1 MWSDVI
7 DLREFYARR
16 LGRTA
21 QRMVRRKLRQM
32 WPDTSGLRVL
42 GLGFATPYLSMF
54 RGEAE
59 RVLAAMPAGQGVMHW
74 PLRERSLTMLVDET
88 DLPLPDLSM
97 DRVLIVHALECSE
110 QVRPLLREAW
120 RVLADSGRLIIV
132 VPNRRG
138 LWARFESTPLGYGR
152 PYSRGQITR
161 LLRDNMFMPIET
173 TRALFVPPIDLGILQ
188 SSAGAWERIGAKLFP
203 AAAGVNVTEAVKQ
216 MYAQPV
222 VTESK
227 RKRALN
233 PVADRTQSYHRNMD
247 DRS

>member
-1 MWSDVI
+1 
-7 DLREFYARR
+7 
-16 LGRTA
+16 
-21 QRMVRRKLRQM
+21 MVRGKLRQM

-88 DLPLPDLSM
+88 ELPLPDLSM

-138 LWARFESTPLGYGR
+138 LWARFESTPLGTGR
-152 PYSRGQITR
+152 PYSKGQLSR
-161 LLRDNMFMPIET
+161 LLRDNMFMPLET

-188 SSAGAWERIGAKLFP
+188 GAAGAWEKVGGKFFP
-203 AAAGVNVTEAVKQ
+203 AAAGVNITEAVKQ
-216 MYAQPV
+216 MYAQTIVAEP
-222 VTESK
+222 K

-233 PVADRTQSYHRNMD
+233 PIPDRPQSFNRSMD
-247 DRS
+247 DEP

>member
-1 MWSDVI
+1 
-7 DLREFYARR
+7 
-16 LGRTA
+16 
-21 QRMVRRKLRQM
+21 MVRSKLRLL

-74 PLRERSLTMLVDET
+74 PLRERSLTMLADET

-97 DRVLIVHALECSE
+97 DRVLIVHALEYTD
-110 QVRPLLREAW
+110 QVRPMLREAW

-138 LWARFESTPLGYGR
+138 LWARFESTPLGFGR
-152 PYSRGQITR
+152 PYSRGQMSR
-161 LLRDNMFMPIET
+161 LLRDNMFMPVEQ
-173 TRALFVPPIDLGILQ
+173 TRALFVPPVDLGILQ
-188 SSAGAWERIGAKLFP
+188 GSAAAWEKIGARLFP
-203 AAAGVNVTEAVKQ
+203 AAAGVIITEAVKQ
-216 MYAQPV
+216 MYAQTI

-227 RKRALN
+227 RKRTLN
-233 PVADRTQSYHRNMD
+233 TAPGRTQGYN
-247 DRS
+247 RSVDGNR